1 MNVNRNNSVFV
12 INKYLSREIKFL
24 ILDVR
29 DDMYFKSFEF
39 FM

>member
-1 MNVNRNNSVFV
+1 MDASRINSAFV
-12 INKYLSREIKFL
+12 INKCLSREIKFL

-39 FM
+39 